1 MTMTYTPGAS
11 SHRYARAA
19 VHLWPARESGKRAS
33 WVLVPE
39 PTTVP
44 KTRRR
49 VRGKL
54 SDWGLAAQSD
64 VVELLVSEVVTNAMR
79 HSWGAV
85 MSLAMDD
92 GTLRCEVQD
101 TNPALP
107 QVREVHEGDEGG
119 RGMYLMQALST
130 SWGSHP
136 LSTGKVVWF
145 ELACEPAG
153 TPAGAGRNGDDD

>member
-1 MTMTYTPGAS
+1 MTTAYTPGRTRW
-11 SHRYARAA
+11 HARTA
-19 VHLWPARESGKRAS
+19 VHLWPARQTGRRAS

-44 KTRRR
+44 QTRRR
-49 VRGKL
+49 VRRKL
-54 SDWGLAAQSD
+54 SDWGLSAQAE

-101 TNPALP
+101 TNPAP
-107 QVREVHEGDEGG
+107 PRVREVHEGDEGG

-145 ELACEPAG
+145 EVACEPETA
-153 TPAGAGRNGDDD
+153 PAETEESRDDE